1 MLRPNQKR
9 VIEQAKFVYS
19 PLGKAFKKQ
28 KQKTIE
34 KQREKEIK
42 AIEEYGKQLI
52 KSSGEKDSLELLKQK
67 EIFDELVNERMFKI
81 NKLSEEIDFNN
92 LIDHYTSKNAPK

>member
-52 KSSGEKDSLELLKQK
+52 KSSGE
-67 EIFDELVNERMFKI
+67 
-81 NKLSEEIDFNN
+81 
-92 LIDHYTSKNAPK
+92 